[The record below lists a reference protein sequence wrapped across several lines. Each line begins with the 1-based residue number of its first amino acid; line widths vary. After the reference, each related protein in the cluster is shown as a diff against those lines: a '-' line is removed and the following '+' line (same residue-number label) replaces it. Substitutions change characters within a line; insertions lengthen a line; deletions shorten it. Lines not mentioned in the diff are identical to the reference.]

1 MERKDIL
8 EGKISSAAARILA
21 LAIKRKVIIL
31 GRELR
36 ETEKLEDKLDLLS
49 KQVSALSALTLA
61 GISVSGN
68 GLLSKGGII
77 SGLFTEEEE
86 SIPPLKFKEFL

>member
-1 MERKDIL
+1 MIE
-8 EGKISSAAARILA
+8 EGRLADGAARLLS

-86 SIPPLKFKEFL
+86 NIPP